1 MGVLAM
7 FSREPISQAATET
20 LATISD
26 TIAQGI
32 QRQQAEEAVRRSEAF
47 LAEAQALSQTG
58 SWGWNTKTGDLFWS
72 RQTYRIFDFDS
83 DVTPTLAMVAEAIH
97 PDDRARFEN
106 DVAILARDRTDFE
119 HEYRLELRDGS
130 IKHVHVVG
138 RFAAVVFP
146 DLDFIGS
153 IIDVTERKQAADA
166 LLKTQAELA
175 EVTRLTTMGELAASI
190 AHEINQPLAAV
201 VTNAQ
206 ACARLLR
213 VQPPPWGDVTSAVS
227 DIAEAGKRA
236 SDVIARIRLL
246 LRKGLSDPLELS
258 VNDVIR
264 DVMALTRETTRTKRV
279 MLDTRLTHDA
289 PRVLA
294 DRVQLQQV
302 LINLITNAADAMS
315 DVNDRSRTLTISSS
329 CHDGSQVEV
338 AVIDV
343 GSGIDPKHRDRIFDP
358 FFTTKAD
365 GMGMGLAIC
374 RGIVEAYGGRLWATS
389 NPDFGTTVRF
399 ALPAAA
405 TEGT

>member
-1 MGVLAM
+1 M
-7 FSREPISQAATET
+7 FSREPIGQAVMET

-26 TIAQGI
+26 SIAQGI
-32 QRQQAEEAVRRSEAF
+32 QRKQAEEDVRRSETF

-58 SWGWNTKTGDLFWS
+58 SWGWKTATGDLFWS
-72 RQTYRIFDFDS
+72 RETYRIFGFEP
-83 DVTPTLAMVAEAIH
+83 DVNPTLPMVAPVIH

-106 DVAILARDRTDFE
+106 DAETLARDHTDFE
-119 HEYRLELRDGS
+119 GEYRLKLRNGS
-130 IKHVHVVG
+130 IKYVHVVG
-138 RFAAVVFP
+138 RFAARLFP
-146 DLDFIGS
+146 DLDFVGS
-153 IIDVTERKQAADA
+153 IMDVTERKQAADA

-190 AHEINQPLAAV
+190 AHEINQPLATV

-213 VQPPPWGDVTSAVS
+213 AQPPPWDDVVSAVS

-246 LRKGLSDPLELS
+246 LRKGVSEPLELS
-258 VNDVIR
+258 VNDVIHE
-264 DVMALTRETTRTKRV
+264 VIALTRETTRTKRV
-279 MLDTRLTHDA
+279 TLETRLTRDA

-302 LINLITNAADAMS
+302 LVNLITNAADAMA
-315 DVNDRSRTLTISSS
+315 DIDDRPRTLTISSS
-329 CHDGSQVEV
+329 CNDGLQVEV
-338 AVIDV
+338 AVADS
-343 GSGIDPKHRDRIFDP
+343 GAGIDAKHRDRIFDP

-374 RGIVEAYGGRLWATS
+374 RGIVEACGGRLWATS

-405 TEGT
+405 TEGV

>member
-1 MGVLAM
+1 M
-7 FSREPISQAATET
+7 FSREPISQAVTET

-32 QRQQAEEAVRRSEAF
+32 QRKQAEEEVRRSETF

-58 SWGWNTKTGDLFWS
+58 SWGWNTTTGDLFWS
-72 RQTYRIFDFDS
+72 RETYRIFGFEL
-83 DVTPTLAMVAEAIH
+83 DVHPTLSMVAEVIH
-97 PDDRARFEN
+97 ADDRARFEH
-106 DVAILARDRTDFE
+106 DAETLARDHTAFE
-119 HEYRLELRDGS
+119 REYRLKLRDGS

-138 RFAAVVFP
+138 RFAARVFP

-153 IIDVTERKQAADA
+153 IMDVTERKQAADA

-175 EVTRLTTMGELAASI
+175 EVSRRTTMGELAASI
-190 AHEINQPLAAV
+190 AHEINQPLATV

-206 ACARLLR
+206 SCAGLLR
-213 VQPPPWGDVTSAVS
+213 VQPPPWVEVESAVS

-236 SDVIARIRLL
+236 SDVIGRIRLL
-246 LRKGLSDPLELS
+246 LRKGVSEPVELS

-264 DVMALTRETTRTKRV
+264 DVIALTRETTRQKRV
-279 MLDTRLTHDA
+279 MLDIRLTHDV

-302 LINLITNAADAMS
+302 LINLITNSADAMS
-315 DVNDRSRTLTISSS
+315 DIIDRPRRLTISSNCS
-329 CHDGSQVEV
+329 DELQVEV
-338 AVIDV
+338 AVVDAGV
-343 GSGIDPKHRDRIFDP
+343 GIDPKYRDRVFEP

-389 NPDFGTTVRF
+389 NPDCGTTVGF
-399 ALPAAA
+399 ALPAVA
-405 TEGT
+405 TEEA